1 MKKTLV
7 VAAGLAVLST
17 SAFASKARMSALSQ
31 GDVLG
36 SYYMDDNRNIW
47 RMPHQVNTHN
57 NFVITEWAGG
67 ESDGATA
74 QAEGGFF
81 RSSASMNYGLYL
93 NAGGVSNN
101 ISLTDTVVVD
111 PNEDDDESDNFT
123 IAAGDPS
130 RVDLFISGSG
140 SMEWGARLGYSS
152 FSKGDE
158 EGTALDL
165 TVSAVLGGA
174 NVWLGFAPSAT
185 STRFSED
192 NDNDGDA
199 TTTVAD
205 STPTDTEFNSDMRLG
220 FTYGVA
226 DHTLFAE
233 YSSEGGAGDDVDAQT
248 QIVVGMGKTMA
259 AGDNATVFYDV
270 QVQSTS
276 NVGFNEDVSLMR
288 VPVRFGAEV
297 RANSWLTWRASIS
310 QSIFGALDT
319 DGDKTSVRTTALGAG
334 ASLTWGDLQLD
345 GTLTS
350 AAAGNLGTDSN
361 LMSNVSATYSF

>member
-67 ESDGATA
+67 EKGSATA
-74 QAEGGFF
+74 APEGGFF
-81 RSSASMNYGLYL
+81 RSGATMNYGLYL
-93 NAGGVSNN
+93 NSDSRNN
-101 ISLTDTVVVD
+101 ITASQ
-111 PNEDDDESDNFT
+111 
-123 IAAGDPS
+123 DPS
-130 RVDLFISGSG
+130 RVDLFVAGSG
-140 SMEWGARLGYSS
+140 SMEWGARLGYAS
-152 FSKGDE
+152 FTSGDDKGS
-158 EGTALDL
+158 AMDL
-165 TVSAVLGGA
+165 TLSAVLGGA

-185 STRFSED
+185 
-192 NDNDGDA
+192 
-199 TTTVAD
+199 TTVTD
-205 STPTDTEFNSDMRLG
+205 TDTEYNSDMSLG

-233 YSSEGGAGDDVDAQT
+233 YSSEGGTGDQDAMT
-248 QIVVGMGKTMA
+248 SIVVGMGKTMA

-270 QVQSTS
+270 QVNSVS
-276 NVGFNEDVSLMR
+276 NYKHDTKDSLLR

-310 QSIFGALDT
+310 QSIFGALDE

-350 AAAGNLGTDSN
+350 AASGNLGTDSN
-361 LMSNVSATYSF
+361 LMSNVSATYKF

>member
-1 MKKTLV
+1 
-7 VAAGLAVLST
+7 
-17 SAFASKARMSALSQ
+17 MSALSQ

-67 ESDGATA
+67 ANDGVDGDADGTVDNRN
-74 QAEGGFF
+74 AEGGFF
-81 RSSASMNYGLYL
+81 RSGATMNYGLYL
-93 NAGGVSNN
+93 NSDSRNN
-101 ISLTDTVVVD
+101 ITATQ
-111 PNEDDDESDNFT
+111 
-123 IAAGDPS
+123 DPS
-130 RVDLFISGSG
+130 RVDLFVAGSG
-140 SMEWGARLGYSS
+140 SMEWGARLGYAS
-152 FSKGDE
+152 FTNGDD
-158 EGTALDL
+158 EGSAFDL
-165 TVSAVLGGA
+165 TVSGVFGGA

-185 STRFSED
+185 TTIA
-192 NDNDGDA
+192 DA
-199 TTTVAD
+199 
-205 STPTDTEFNSDMRLG
+205 DTEYNSDMTIG

-233 YSSEGGAGDDVDAQT
+233 YSSEGGAGDDVDAQST
-248 QIVVGMGKTMA
+248 IVVGMGKTMA
-259 AGDNATVFYDV
+259 AGDSATVFYDV
-270 QVQSTS
+270 QVQSVS
-276 NVGFNEDVSLMR
+276 NVGFDKDVSLMR

-361 LMSNVSATYSF
+361 LMSNVSATYRF

>member
-67 ESDGATA
+67 ESGSAADAP
-74 QAEGGFF
+74 EGGFF
-81 RSSASMNYGLYL
+81 RSGATMNYGLYL
-93 NAGGVSNN
+93 NSDSRNN
-101 ISLTDTVVVD
+101 ITT
-111 PNEDDDESDNFT
+111 T
-123 IAAGDPS
+123 QDPS
-130 RVDLFISGSG
+130 RVDLFVAGSG
-140 SMEWGARLGYSS
+140 SMEWGARLGYAS
-152 FSKGDE
+152 FTNGDD
-158 EGTALDL
+158 EGTAFDL

-174 NVWLGFAPSAT
+174 DVWLGFAPSAT
-185 STRFSED
+185 TTIA
-192 NDNDGDA
+192 DA
-199 TTTVAD
+199 D
-205 STPTDTEFNSDMRLG
+205 KEYNSDMRLG

-270 QVQSTS
+270 QIQSTS
-276 NVGFNEDVSLMR
+276 NVNFNEDVSLMR

-361 LMSNVSATYSF
+361 LMSNVSATYRF

>member
-47 RMPHQVNTHN
+47 RMPHHVNTHN

-67 ESDGATA
+67 QADSTGVA

-81 RSSASMNYGLYL
+81 RSGATMNYGLYL
-93 NAGGVSNN
+93 NSDSQNN
-101 ISLTDTVVVD
+101 IATTQ
-111 PNEDDDESDNFT
+111 
-123 IAAGDPS
+123 DPS
-130 RVDLFISGSG
+130 RIDLFVAGSG
-140 SMEWGARLGYSS
+140 SMEWGARLGYAS
-152 FSKGDE
+152 FTNGDD
-158 EGTALDL
+158 EGTAFDL
-165 TVSAVLGGA
+165 TVSGVLGGA
-174 NVWLGFAPSAT
+174 DVWLGFSPA
-185 STRFSED
+185 
-192 NDNDGDA
+192 A
-199 TTTVAD
+199 TTTVT
-205 STPTDTEFNSDMRLG
+205 STDTEFNSDMRLG
-220 FTYGVA
+220 FTYGVM

-233 YSSEGGAGDDVDAQT
+233 YSSEGGAGDDVDAQST
-248 QIVVGMGKTMA
+248 IVVGMGKTMA
-259 AGDNATVFYDV
+259 AGDSATVFYDV

-297 RANSWLTWRASIS
+297 KANSWLTWRASIS

-361 LMSNVSATYSF
+361 LMSNVSATYRF